1 MTMKVHLPY
10 GKNGLDVV
18 LPDYADVFLPAH
30 SPPVSDPNAAVREAL
45 LSPIKSRP
53 LRELVRPGDSVAVV
67 ISDIT
72 RPAPNR
78 VIIPPILE
86 TLAGAGVPR
95 ERVKIIVGTGMHRPS
110 TRDELETMLG
120 AEVVEAYPIVDHV
133 ARDESTL
140 AFLETTKRGIEVW
153 LNRDYLSASVKILT
167 GFIEPHIFAGFSG
180 GGKAVLPG
188 VAGAKTILRNH
199 SYEYLANPR
208 SKWCVTDGNPIFE
221 EARSVALASRP
232 TFLLNVT
239 QNERQEITGVFAGE
253 TAAAHDAG
261 IAQAAR
267 QALTPVP
274 HLFDIAVATNMGW
287 AADLN
292 LYQSMKGM
300 SVGGEAVKPGGAI
313 VLAAECA
320 EGIGNDDF
328 ASILFSGPS
337 FEALME
343 KISAPGFAADE
354 QWGVQCMGLVA
365 GKADIWVKS
374 SMSRKLTERAH
385 MRYCADVGETVSTL
399 ADDFRRRNGADPTVA
414 VFPYGQLTV
423 PQLKR

>member
-1 MTMKVHLPY
+1 MKLHLPY

-18 LPDYADVFLPAH
+18 LPDYTDVFQPVAT
-30 SPPVSDPNAAVREAL
+30 PPLADPVAAVREAL
-45 LSPIKSRP
+45 LSPINSRP
-53 LRELVRPGDSVAVV
+53 LRELVRPSDSVALV

-78 VIIPPILE
+78 VMVPPVLE
-86 TLAGAGVPR
+86 TLAQAGVPR
-95 ERVKIIVGTGMHRPS
+95 ERTKIIVATGMHRPMTS
-110 TRDELETMLG
+110 DEIESMLG
-120 AEVVEAYPIVDHV
+120 AEIAGAYPIVNHV

-140 AFLETTKRGIEVW
+140 APLDVDGIEFQ
-153 LNRDYLSASVKILT
+153 LNRDYLAADVKILT

-188 VAGAKTILRNH
+188 VAGAKSILHNH
-199 SYEYLANPR
+199 SYEMLANPQ
-208 SKWCVTDGNPIFE
+208 SKWCVAKGNPIFE
-221 EARSVALASRP
+221 ESRKIALATRP
-232 TFLLNVT
+232 AFLLNVT
-239 QNERQEITGVFAGE
+239 QNERQEMTGVFAGE
-253 TAAAHDAG
+253 MAAAHDAG

-267 QALTPVP
+267 QALTPIP
-274 HLFDIAVATNMGW
+274 RLYEIAIVTNMGW

-328 ASILFSGPS
+328 SRILFSGPS
-337 FEALME
+337 FGALME
-343 KISAPGFAADE
+343 RIGAPGFAADE

-365 GKADIWVKS
+365 AKADSWVKS
-374 SMSRKLTERAH
+374 SMARDLTERAH
-385 MRYCADVGETVSTL
+385 MRYCEDIGETVAAL
-399 ADDFRRRNGADPTVA
+399 AADFERRTGERPSIAA
-414 VFPYGQLTV
+414 FPYGQLTI
-423 PQLKR
+423 PRFDN

>member
-1 MTMKVHLPY
+1 MKLHLPY

-18 LPDYADVFLPAH
+18 LPDYADVFLPAAT
-30 SPPVSDPNAAVREAL
+30 PPLADPVAAVREAL
-45 LSPIKSRP
+45 VTPVNSRP
-53 LRELVRPGDSVAVV
+53 LRELLRPSDTAALV

-72 RPAPNR
+72 RPVPNR
-78 VIIPPILE
+78 VIIPPVLE
-86 TLAGAGVPR
+86 TLANAGVPR
-95 ERVKIIVGTGMHRPS
+95 ERTKIIVSTGMHRPS
-110 TRDELETMLG
+110 TKDEIESMLG
-120 AEVVEAYPIVDHV
+120 AEIAGAYPIINHV

-140 AFLETTKRGIEVW
+140 AFLETTNRGTEVW
-153 LNRDYLSASVKILT
+153 LNRDYLSADVKVLT

-188 VAGAKTILRNH
+188 LAGAKTILHNH
-199 SYEYLANPR
+199 SYEMLAHPQ
-208 SKWCVTDGNPIFE
+208 SKWCVAKGNPIFE
-221 EARSVALASRP
+221 ESRKVALATRP
-232 TFLLNVT
+232 AFLLNVT

-253 TAAAHDAG
+253 MSAAHDAG

-267 QALTPVP
+267 QALTPIP
-274 HLFDIAVATNMGW
+274 HLYDIAVVTNMGW

-300 SVGGEAVKPGGAI
+300 SVGGEAVKPGGAV

-328 ASILFSGPS
+328 TNILFSGPS

-365 GKADIWVKS
+365 AKADIWVKS
-374 SMSRKLTERAH
+374 LMSRDLTERAH
-385 MRYCADVGETVSTL
+385 MRYCEDVGETVATL
-399 ADDFRRRNGADPTVA
+399 AEDFRRRTGENPSIG
-414 VFPYGQLTV
+414 VFPFGQLTI
-423 PQLKR
+423 PQLGA